1 MWIQNIDQ
9 INGLSIST
17 IYLVQTGQLT
27 IHCSMCHVH
36 ITHHV
41 LVTHQVRGVE
51 GLHVDVAESV
61 VAQSVEYVGS
71 GVSQGVSTTDCLETG
86 NTEVTRRKE
95 GQNKTKQNKIKRK
108 IFQTITSTET
118 KRLIKC
124 GREK

>member
-1 MWIQNIDQ
+1 
-9 INGLSIST
+9 
-17 IYLVQTGQLT
+17 
-27 IHCSMCHVH
+27 MCH
-36 ITHHV
+36 
-41 LVTHQVRGVE
+41 VTHQVRGVE